1 MLGLCKAKCSG
12 LPGKTSACTWG
23 SSASTLQL
31 QRVGHQ
37 LLHRETCAVV
47 VIRHRAAQDTV
58 CESAGAAWHRS
69 DFVFTTRYGFPIEPR
84 NFIRH

>member
-1 MLGLCKAKCSG
+1 M
-12 LPGKTSACTWG
+12 
-23 SSASTLQL
+23 
-31 QRVGHQ
+31 
-37 LLHRETCAVV
+37 V

-84 NFIRH
+84 YVIRH